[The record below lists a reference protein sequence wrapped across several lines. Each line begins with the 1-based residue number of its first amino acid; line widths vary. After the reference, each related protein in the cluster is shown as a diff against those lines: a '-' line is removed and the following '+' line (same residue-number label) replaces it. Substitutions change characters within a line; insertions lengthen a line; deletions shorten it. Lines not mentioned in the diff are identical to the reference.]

1 MRNSVSDVTDA
12 EILDEAR
19 EAMTQAAF
27 DAADEAN
34 AAQAVESATESLPAF
49 DELGLSDEMLR
60 AIENLG
66 YTAPTPVQ
74 AGSIPVV
81 LEGRDLLAA
90 AQTGTGKTAAFLLPT
105 MNNLEHIAPPKPV
118 RERGGRNRRRGAKKP
133 EGNGRGPVMLVITPT
148 RELAQQIDEVA
159 SKIADVTGHVAV
171 TVVGGVSYKPQTAA
185 LKYGC
190 DILVATPGRL
200 VDLIEQGACHLDE
213 VKVLVLD
220 EADRMLDMGFL
231 PAVRRIVR
239 ETPAERQALLF
250 SATLD
255 EEAVGEITDL
265 VSDPARVEIAP
276 ATSTAD
282 TVDQFVFPVSIE
294 AKNNLLPEFLKK
306 EGPERTIV
314 FMRTKH
320 RADSCCRRLERKG
333 IKAAAIH
340 GNRSQTQRER
350 ALSAFRDGTVDVL
363 VATDVLARG
372 IDISDVRYV
381 VNFDVP
387 AEPTDYIHRIGRTG
401 RAGELGWAITFVT
414 EQDVDEFY
422 EIEKLMDKTADIYE
436 AGDLHVGPNPPA
448 VDPERDPAAFKVKKK
463 TKRGKSKSKKKLEQA
478 RRDGKRNGDDY
489 GDVAGRSNR
498 GRDERRGDGER
509 PSRPKR
515 GGKTRVREGVQ
526 ARVDEAVESVAR
538 EVLPRSAAVLVSLS
552 RPRAATVPSAV
563 PSSSRARRIAVAA
576 RTRTAAVVAV
586 LSART
591 RAVARVAASVVRA
604 IVVVPVAMASA
615 AAVMSA
621 VAARAAV
628 RVASVVLA
636 AASPVAASALMS
648 AVAVAASIARA
659 LVAMAAAAVLAALT
673 SRAIAAIRVPAAIVA
688 MTGATTTIPARS
700 VVAAIVAGMAATRP
714 APAAAVPAVAI
725 IVVAMAIVVAAS
737 AAAAPV
743 APVTAA
749 ASASNIR
756 IAR

>member
-1 MRNSVSDVTDA
+1 MTAQNNDELEMLDTAADA
-12 EILDEAR
+12 SFSSESA
-19 EAMTQAAF
+19 
-27 DAADEAN
+27 DAADELARF
-34 AAQAVESATESLPAF
+34 A
-49 DELGLSDEMLR
+49 DLGLSDEVL
-60 AIENLG
+60 AAVEDLG
-66 YTAPTPVQ
+66 YEHATPVQ
-74 AGSIPVV
+74 AMAIPQV
-81 LEGRDLLAA
+81 LAGRDILAA

-105 MNNLEHIAPPKPV
+105 MSKLPRVKRA
-118 RERGGRNRRRGAKKP
+118 RGRAMSVGC
-133 EGNGRGPVMLVITPT
+133 GPRMLIITPT
-148 RELAQQIDEVA
+148 RELAQQIDDVCKKVA
-159 SKIADVTGHVAV
+159 ARTRHTAV
-171 TVVGGVSYKPQTAA
+171 TVVGGVSYNPQKSA
-185 LKYGC
+185 LKRGC

-200 VDLIEQGACHLDE
+200 VDLIDQGACMLDE
-213 VKVLVLD
+213 VQVLVLD

-239 ETPAERQALLF
+239 ETPAERQTLLF

-340 GNRSQTQRER
+340 GNRSQAQRER

-538 EVLPRSAAVLVSLS
+538 EVAAEERGGADAVKQAPRGNRAERRAKQFQGEAHRRRREDEDRGGRRRVEREDEGRGSRGGKRGAGDRRRSGRDDERGGRDERRGGEGRGERAARGGES
-552 RPRAATVPSAV
+552 RGGKRFEERSSRGGERREGARGNGGRGGAGRSNESRDRRDPRASRDRRDDWRNYDDTREERRGGYRGGRGGNQAGSRGGRAGGRDNRG
-563 PSSSRARRIAVAA
+563 SYGNSRGGKRGGSSR
-576 RTRTAAVVAV
+576 
-586 LSART
+586 
-591 RAVARVAASVVRA
+591 
-604 IVVVPVAMASA
+604 
-615 AAVMSA
+615 
-621 VAARAAV
+621 
-628 RVASVVLA
+628 
-636 AASPVAASALMS
+636 
-648 AVAVAASIARA
+648 
-659 LVAMAAAAVLAALT
+659 
-673 SRAIAAIRVPAAIVA
+673 
-688 MTGATTTIPARS
+688 
-700 VVAAIVAGMAATRP
+700 RP
-714 APAAAVPAVAI
+714 GDGGGK
-725 IVVAMAIVVAAS
+725 
-737 AAAAPV
+737 
-743 APVTAA
+743 
-749 ASASNIR
+749 R
-756 IAR
+756 K

>member
-12 EILDEAR
+12 EILDETR

-27 DAADEAN
+27 DAADEAS
-34 AAQAVESATESLPAF
+34 AAETVESATENLPAF

-118 RERGGRNRRRGAKKP
+118 RERGGRDRRRGAKKP

-159 SKIADVTGHVAV
+159 GKIADVTGHVAV

-239 ETPAERQALLF
+239 ETPAERQTLLF

-340 GNRSQTQRER
+340 GNRSQAQRER

-422 EIEKLMDKTADIYE
+422 EIEKLMDKTADIYD

-538 EVLPRSAAVLVSLS
+538 EVVAEERGAGAGAAEQAPRGNRAERRAKQFQGEAHRRRREDEDRGGRRRVEREDEGRGS
-552 RPRAATVPSAV
+552 RGGKRGAGDRRRSGRDDERGGRGERRGGESRGGKRFDERGGRGGEHREGTRGNGGRSGAGRSNESRDRRDPRASRDRRDDWRNYDDTREERRGGYRGGRGGNQAGSRGGRAGGRDNRG
-563 PSSSRARRIAVAA
+563 SYGNNRGGKRGGSSR
-576 RTRTAAVVAV
+576 
-586 LSART
+586 
-591 RAVARVAASVVRA
+591 
-604 IVVVPVAMASA
+604 
-615 AAVMSA
+615 
-621 VAARAAV
+621 
-628 RVASVVLA
+628 
-636 AASPVAASALMS
+636 
-648 AVAVAASIARA
+648 
-659 LVAMAAAAVLAALT
+659 
-673 SRAIAAIRVPAAIVA
+673 
-688 MTGATTTIPARS
+688 
-700 VVAAIVAGMAATRP
+700 RP
-714 APAAAVPAVAI
+714 GDGGGK
-725 IVVAMAIVVAAS
+725 
-737 AAAAPV
+737 
-743 APVTAA
+743 
-749 ASASNIR
+749 R
-756 IAR
+756 K

>member
-200 VDLIEQGACHLDE
+200 VDLIEQGACHLNE

-239 ETPAERQALLF
+239 ETPAERQTLLF

-340 GNRSQTQRER
+340 GNRSQAQRER

-538 EVLPRSAAVLVSLS
+538 EVAAEERGGAVEQASRGNRAEREDEGRGSRGGKRGSGDRRRSGRDDERGGRDERRGGEGRGERAARGGES
-552 RPRAATVPSAV
+552 RGGKRFEERGSRGGERREGARGNGGRGGAGRSNELRDRRDPRASRDRRDDWRNYDDTREERRGGYRGGRGGNQAGSRGGRAGGRDNRGSYGNSRGGKRG
-563 PSSSRARRIAVAA
+563 SSSR
-576 RTRTAAVVAV
+576 
-586 LSART
+586 
-591 RAVARVAASVVRA
+591 
-604 IVVVPVAMASA
+604 
-615 AAVMSA
+615 
-621 VAARAAV
+621 
-628 RVASVVLA
+628 
-636 AASPVAASALMS
+636 
-648 AVAVAASIARA
+648 
-659 LVAMAAAAVLAALT
+659 
-673 SRAIAAIRVPAAIVA
+673 
-688 MTGATTTIPARS
+688 
-700 VVAAIVAGMAATRP
+700 RP
-714 APAAAVPAVAI
+714 GDGGGK
-725 IVVAMAIVVAAS
+725 
-737 AAAAPV
+737 
-743 APVTAA
+743 
-749 ASASNIR
+749 R
-756 IAR
+756 K

>member
-12 EILDEAR
+12 EILDETR

-34 AAQAVESATESLPAF
+34 AAQAVEFATESLPAF

-133 EGNGRGPVMLVITPT
+133 EGNGRGPLMLVITPT

-200 VDLIEQGACHLDE
+200 VDLIEQDACHLNE

-239 ETPAERQALLF
+239 ETPAERQTLLF

-340 GNRSQTQRER
+340 GNRSQAQRER

-526 ARVDEAVESVAR
+526 ARVDESVESVAR
-538 EVLPRSAAVLVSLS
+538 EVAAEERGGAGAAEQPARGNRAERRAKQFQGEAHRRRRVEREDEGRGSRGGKRGAGDRRRSGRDDERGGRDERRGGEGRGERTARGGES
-552 RPRAATVPSAV
+552 RGGKRFEERGSRGGERREGARGNGGRGGAGRSNESRDRRDPRASRDRRDDWRNYDDTREERRGGYRGGRGGNQAGSRGGRAGGRDNRG
-563 PSSSRARRIAVAA
+563 SYGNSRGGKRGGSSR
-576 RTRTAAVVAV
+576 
-586 LSART
+586 
-591 RAVARVAASVVRA
+591 
-604 IVVVPVAMASA
+604 
-615 AAVMSA
+615 
-621 VAARAAV
+621 
-628 RVASVVLA
+628 
-636 AASPVAASALMS
+636 
-648 AVAVAASIARA
+648 
-659 LVAMAAAAVLAALT
+659 
-673 SRAIAAIRVPAAIVA
+673 
-688 MTGATTTIPARS
+688 
-700 VVAAIVAGMAATRP
+700 RP
-714 APAAAVPAVAI
+714 GDGGGK
-725 IVVAMAIVVAAS
+725 
-737 AAAAPV
+737 
-743 APVTAA
+743 
-749 ASASNIR
+749 R
-756 IAR
+756 K